1 MNDAKR
7 MEVSYTLNHLKD
19 NLLHSILRQLEFPF
33 SDVVEQVFA
42 WQVLEN
48 YKVIFVV
55 LKQVDQLDYV
65 LVLAHLQNLD
75 FAPLLVNFYRLHVS
89 LSNHFDCN
97 LITIALVS
105 RKFYYA
111 KLTFPQVF
119 LNVVKVVHV

>member
-1 MNDAKR
+1 MNYTKR

-19 NLLHSILRQLEFPF
+19 NLLHSFLRQLEFPF
-33 SDVVEQVFA
+33 GDVVKQVLA
-42 WQVLEN
+42 WQILKN

-75 FAPLLVNFYRLHVS
+75 FAPLLVNFYRLHIS
-89 LSNHFDCN
+89 LRNNFDCN

>member
-1 MNDAKR
+1 MNDTKR

-19 NLLHSILRQLEFPF
+19 NLLHSFLMQLEFPF

-42 WQVLEN
+42 RQVLKN

-75 FAPLLVNFYRLHVS
+75 FAPLLVNFYRLHVG
-89 LSNHFDCN
+89 LSNHFDCY
-97 LITIALVS
+97 LIAIALVS
-105 RKFYYA
+105 RKFYHA
-111 KLTFPQVF
+111 KLTLPQVF
-119 LNVVKVVHV
+119 LDVVKVVHV